1 LEWEPNERD
10 AWVADAQRWVT
21 QIVGVQECQIKL
33 DDNGEVEEVLV
44 TAGTDKPSRLIVRD
58 VETLLKLRAQVN
70 IDYKKISV
78 AQMID
83 PKPLAAESQDEWS
96 GGPSASPGVTFHDA
110 NPLFED
116 PSGLDEDLLD
126 DPLLKAPD
134 GMPAEE
140 WSDHPPESAL
150 GAGGLDPLP
159 AVILAEE
166 MSPRIIC
173 ANVGVMSSDMVVRAE
188 VLLQAGD
195 LEALGVAEGPN
206 HAESDTQLVARA
218 TVLAL
223 TELLAEPL
231 LLHVQ
236 EVRLEKLGDQSV
248 VLTAID
254 LVEGRRS
261 ETLFGTCSSRHN
273 RQQAVVYAVLD
284 ALNRR
289 LSLFGLKSGHAE
301 G

>member
-21 QIVGVQECQIKL
+21 QIVGVQECQINL

-78 AQMID
+78 TQMID
-83 PKPLAAESQDEWS
+83 PKPLPEKDQDDWSAA
-96 GGPSASPGVTFHDA
+96 PPPSPGVTFHDA
-110 NPLFED
+110 NPLFDD
-116 PSGLDEDLLD
+116 PSGLGEAALD
-126 DPLLKAPD
+126 NPLLAAPH
-134 GMPAEE
+134 GLPEEE
-140 WSDHPPESAL
+140 WPEHPAAPSPR
-150 GAGGLDPLP
+150 AGEPDPLP

-166 MSPRIIC
+166 LSPRIIC

-236 EVRLEKLGDQSV
+236 EVRVEKLGDQPV

-301 G
+301 A